1 MEMIPLLGE
10 NVTQGLII
18 GIIIGAVF
26 QLATKAIRLILI
38 IQFVTLKWLE
48 ARNIIVIDYHRLTA
62 GLLGKEEFVI
72 QEAQSMLDSLLEIGI
87 FGGALALGFFVGRK
101 ITKWYLDAIK
111 SLSIESATR
120 WMADVPGF
128 EPGSP
133 A

>member
-1 MEMIPLLGE
+1 MEIIPLLGE

-38 IQFVTLKWLE
+38 IQFVSLKWLE

-72 QEAQSMLDSLLEIGI
+72 QEAQSVLVSLLEIGI
-87 FGGALALGFFVGRK
+87 FGIALALRFFISRV
-101 ITKWYLDAIK
+101 ITK
-111 SLSIESATR
+111 
-120 WMADVPGF
+120 
-128 EPGSP
+128 
-133 A
+133 

>member
-1 MEMIPLLGE
+1 MLGE

-101 ITKWYLDAIK
+101 ITK
-111 SLSIESATR
+111 
-120 WMADVPGF
+120 
-128 EPGSP
+128 
-133 A
+133 

>member
-1 MEMIPLLGE
+1 MEIIPLLGE

-87 FGGALALGFFVGRK
+87 FGVALALGFFVGRK
-101 ITKWYLDAIK
+101 ITK
-111 SLSIESATR
+111 
-120 WMADVPGF
+120 
-128 EPGSP
+128 
-133 A
+133 

>member
-1 MEMIPLLGE
+1 MEIIPLLGE

-87 FGGALALGFFVGRK
+87 FGVALALGFFVGGK
-101 ITKWYLDAIK
+101 ITK
-111 SLSIESATR
+111 
-120 WMADVPGF
+120 
-128 EPGSP
+128 
-133 A
+133 